1 MWAFLEGVKQSG
13 SPLPRAVLTKFVR
26 KNPSLLSAL
35 TVIARSALVTG
46 SAGSASNTLLTA
58 GVNRIV
64 SFYTAV
70 MVELCDNKALED
82 AQLRIVYPYLV
93 DGIKAQL
100 PNAARG
106 DMNLQWSRSSC
117 IVLSQLART
126 TRLATPFV
134 DGVVSAMFARLA
146 TEASEVVREGEACT
160 DNLIKGFVMLTQLQK
175 VFIFLI
181 HRIHKLIHLCS
192 ITIGCIELE
201 GCRYY
206 SKQQLGCFP

>member
-35 TVIARSALVTG
+35 TAMTRSALVIG
-46 SAGSASNTLLTA
+46 AAGSSSNTLLTA

-82 AQLRIVYPYLV
+82 AQLRVLYPYLV

-106 DMNLQWSRSSC
+106 DMNVQWSRSSC
-117 IVLSQLART
+117 IVLSQLSRT
-126 TRLATPFV
+126 TRLATPFM
-134 DGVVSAMFARLA
+134 DGVVSVMLARLA
-146 TEASEVVREGEACT
+146 REASESFNDEEACT
-160 DNLIKGFVMLTQLQK
+160 DHLVKAFVMLTQLQK
-175 VFIFLI
+175 VLFLLLHII
-181 HRIHKLIHLCS
+181 HS
-192 ITIGCIELE
+192 
-201 GCRYY
+201 
-206 SKQQLGCFP
+206 